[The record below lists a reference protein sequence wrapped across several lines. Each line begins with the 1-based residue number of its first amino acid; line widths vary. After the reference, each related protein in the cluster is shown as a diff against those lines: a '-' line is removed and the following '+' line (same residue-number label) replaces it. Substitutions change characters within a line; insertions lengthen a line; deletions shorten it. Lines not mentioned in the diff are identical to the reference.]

1 MARALIRVRLIQ
13 QGDGT
18 SCNTG
23 NCQRPAIRML
33 EVEGSMVVT
42 SLRFCL
48 AHLRELRDVVTEKV
62 G

>member
-1 MARALIRVRLIQ
+1 MIQ

-33 EVEGSMVVT
+33 EVEGSMVIT